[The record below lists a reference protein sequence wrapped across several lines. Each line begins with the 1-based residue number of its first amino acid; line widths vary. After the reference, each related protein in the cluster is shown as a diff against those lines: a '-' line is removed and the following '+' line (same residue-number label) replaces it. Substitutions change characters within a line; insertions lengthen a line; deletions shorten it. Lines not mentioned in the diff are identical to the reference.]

1 VLQVNSGLHA
11 KTSACCHLALYNMAS
26 SKSMVWSCVDIRKEH
41 IRVINAR
48 YPFWCVLAKADDHD
62 GGVCVPD
69 AGGGVAQR

>member
-1 VLQVNSGLHA
+1 
-11 KTSACCHLALYNMAS
+11 
-26 SKSMVWSCVDIRKEH
+26 MVWSCVDTRKEH